1 MSEKYTELPSTHL
14 QPETTYHRPPQ
25 ILPDYVTTD
34 SPAVDV
40 MTDFTKVAA
49 ITMGPCASMEA
60 ANKRMIATGVR
71 LLLVTD
77 QYNSIIGII
86 TTTDINGEKPMKYLQ
101 EVGGK
106 REDIFLRDMMTPQEQ
121 LEVLHMVDV
130 EKARVGDIVETM
142 IKAGRQHA
150 LVVDYDENKQQIV
163 RGLFS
168 TKQISKQLGIHI
180 ETTEVARTFAELD
193 AALG

>member
-1 MSEKYTELPSTHL
+1 MSDKFNALSSAPL

-25 ILPDYVTTD
+25 VLPELVKVN
-34 SPAVDV
+34 SPATEV

-49 ITMGPCASMEA
+49 ITMGPCATIEN
-60 ANKRMIATGVR
+60 ANQRMIASGVR
-71 LLLVTD
+71 LLFVTD
-77 QYNSIIGII
+77 QYNAVIGLI
-86 TTTDINGEKPMKYLQ
+86 TTTDINGDKPLKYLK

-106 REDIFLRDMMTPQEQ
+106 REDIFLRDIMTPQEE

-130 EKARVGDIVETM
+130 EKARVGDIIETLTS
-142 IKAGRQHA
+142 AGRQHA
-150 LVVDYDENKQQIV
+150 LVVEFDDNKQQII

-168 TKQISKQLGIHI
+168 TKQISKQLGMNI
-180 ETTEVARTFAELD
+180 ETTEVARTFAELE